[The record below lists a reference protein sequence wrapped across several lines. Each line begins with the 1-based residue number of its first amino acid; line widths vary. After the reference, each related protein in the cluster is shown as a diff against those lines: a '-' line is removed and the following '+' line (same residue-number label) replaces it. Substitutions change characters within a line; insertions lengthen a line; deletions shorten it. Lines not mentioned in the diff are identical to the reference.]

1 MKNLQ
6 EFCALGNGTS
16 LIVWNTNDFGPCFKL
31 LCLVLPANIFLICS
45 SIFFSSGKRQRFQLP
60 ESRLYL
66 FSNLQILVSFSI
78 FLESLIEVLCSWF
91 VNHYHPPV
99 YLVTSSLVAIAWIS
113 NAVCVRRNR
122 VVILVKKCYATVHI
136 MFIILAFFMT
146 TLQLYSVILSIK
158 RQSFDSLLVY
168 EYGTICRFS
177 LQIIFLLLLIPPI
190 CVNRDWIGLHVE
202 FSSSAASSD
211 IQGGTERDALLRNAS
226 RGTFYSGTQCI
237 SDDLGVAEEKAN
249 ILSKLTFWWVRP
261 MMKKGS
267 KGNLQY
273 TEDLFLLPQSL
284 STKRLRILFSA
295 NFDSSTED
303 LDARNKLEDSF
314 SSESGYGGITFSPG
328 TIQKS
333 VSDPNFRRYSN
344 VRRMTSNGSHASTE
358 FSEKEGN
365 GSGPEVSNPRSLLSA
380 LNHSFGLQYYC
391 IGLLKLTGDALSFA
405 GPLLLHALVSFMEN
419 RQVSQ
424 CPKLNAFQS
433 CHLIA

>member
-1 MKNLQ
+1 
-6 EFCALGNGTS
+6 
-16 LIVWNTNDFGPCFKL
+16 
-31 LCLVLPANIFLICS
+31 
-45 SIFFSSGKRQRFQLP
+45 
-60 ESRLYL
+60 
-66 FSNLQILVSFSI
+66 
-78 FLESLIEVLCSWF
+78 
-91 VNHYHPPV
+91 
-99 YLVTSSLVAIAWIS
+99 
-113 NAVCVRRNR
+113 
-122 VVILVKKCYATVHI
+122 
-136 MFIILAFFMT
+136 
-146 TLQLYSVILSIK
+146 
-158 RQSFDSLLVY
+158 
-168 EYGTICRFS
+168 
-177 LQIIFLLLLIPPI
+177 
-190 CVNRDWIGLHVE
+190 
-202 FSSSAASSD
+202 
-211 IQGGTERDALLRNAS
+211 
-226 RGTFYSGTQCI
+226 
-237 SDDLGVAEEKAN
+237 
-249 ILSKLTFWWVRP
+249 

-333 VSDPNFRRYSN
+333 VSDPNFRRYTN

-380 LNHSFGLQYYC
+380 LHHSFGLQYYC